1 MPHGIATQ
9 KDGIAVRQKG
19 NRPVVRTKDIPG
31 KINRRKEILQAAEKL
46 MLRHGLSGVTT
57 RQISQEVG
65 CSEGALYVHYDS
77 RLELL
82 LAMLEES
89 LPEMLGP
96 LQKLKQRV
104 GRGSAQTNL
113 AVALGGIYRFHQR
126 ATPLA
131 AGLFAEPT
139 LLAAYR
145 ASLAR
150 QGKGPHLSM
159 KALQNYIAAEQR
171 LGRIDQRIDPKLAAY
186 LLMSASF
193 FRAFSEQFFGGSM
206 VPTWNKLV
214 KQLIALVV
222 PAVDTK

>member
-1 MPHGIATQ
+1 M
-9 KDGIAVRQKG
+9 
-19 NRPVVRTKDIPG
+19 VRTKDIPG

-46 MLRHGLSGVTT
+46 MLQHGLSGVTT

-77 RLELL
+77 RLNLL

-96 LQKLKQRV
+96 LQTLQQRV
-104 GRGSAQTNL
+104 GRGPAQANL

-131 AGLFAEPT
+131 AGLFAEPA

-159 KALQNYIAAEQR
+159 KVLQNYIATEQR
-171 LGRIDQRIDPKLAAY
+171 LGRIDQRVDPKLAAY

-193 FRAFSEQFFGGSM
+193 FRAFSERFFGGRM
-206 VPTWNKLV
+206 VPAWSKLV
-214 KQLIALVV
+214 KQLITSVV
-222 PAVDTK
+222 PAVNIK

>member
-1 MPHGIATQ
+1 
-9 KDGIAVRQKG
+9 
-19 NRPVVRTKDIPG
+19 VVKKEDTPR
-31 KINRRKEILQAAEKL
+31 KINRRKEILQAAEQL

-77 RLELL
+77 RLNLL

-96 LQKLKQRV
+96 LQTLEQRV
-104 GRGSAQTNL
+104 GRGSAQANL

-131 AGLFAEPT
+131 AGLFAEPA

-150 QGKGPHLSM
+150 QRKGPHLSIQV
-159 KALQNYIAAEQR
+159 LQNYIAAEQR
-171 LGRIDQRIDPKLAAY
+171 LGRIDQHADPKLAAY

-193 FRAFSEQFFGGSM
+193 FRAFTEQFFGGPM
-206 VPTWNKLV
+206 VPTWSKLV
-214 KQLIALVV
+214 KQLIAAVV
-222 PAVDTK
+222 PAVDMSNQQ

>member
-1 MPHGIATQ
+1 MSGITV
-9 KDGIAVRQKG
+9 GRERSRQ
-19 NRPVVRTKDIPG
+19 VVRTKDIPG
-31 KINRRKEILQAAEKL
+31 KVNRRKQILQAAEKL
-46 MLRHGLSGVTT
+46 MLSNGLSGVTT
-57 RQISQEVG
+57 RQISQEAG
-65 CSEGALYVHYDS
+65 CSEGALYVHFNS
-77 RLELL
+77 RLDML

-96 LQKLKQRV
+96 LQTLQQRM
-104 GRGSAQTNL
+104 GRGSAQANL

-131 AGLFAEPT
+131 AGLFAEPA

-159 KALQNYIAAEQR
+159 KVLQNYIAAEQR
-171 LGRIDQRIDPKLAAY
+171 LGRIDQGVDPKLAAY

-193 FRAFSEQFFGGSM
+193 FRAFSEQFFDGPM
-206 VPTWNKLV
+206 VPGWSKLV
-214 KQLIALVV
+214 KQLIAAVV
-222 PAVDTK
+222 PAVGTK